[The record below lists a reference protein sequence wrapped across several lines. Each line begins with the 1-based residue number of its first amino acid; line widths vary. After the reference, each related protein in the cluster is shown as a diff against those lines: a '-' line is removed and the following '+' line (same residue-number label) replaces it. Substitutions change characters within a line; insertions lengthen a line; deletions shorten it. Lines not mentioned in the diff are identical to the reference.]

1 MIYLHSALVGIR
13 TVVAPLQELLK
24 NQHNRPIHVIEL
36 GSGCGIV
43 GIALAELLPQCAVL
57 LTDLPEVEEI
67 VARNIDTA
75 IVAPNSSLE
84 YQCLDWDEELPHG
97 ISSRRIDLILISD
110 CTYNADSS
118 PALVSILSQLVRKSP
133 KAIILVAL
141 KRRHDSEDIFFD
153 LMQTAGFRTLNK
165 DIVRLPSQHGQ
176 EDQIELY
183 CYALPNRS

>member
-75 IVAPNSSLE
+75 IVAPNSELE
-84 YQCLDWDEELPHG
+84 YQCLDWDEELPQN
-97 ISSRRIDLILISD
+97 ISSSPIDLILISD

-183 CYALPNRS
+183 CYALPNQS